1 MREPGRSRE
10 RLARILGA
18 AFAEGLLSEQT
29 LSYRLELLYAP
40 GLIEP
45 RGLIGDL
52 PAAARSGAEQTRELL
67 AARVAEVRSLL
78 SRFFGTDLP
87 APFLLAL
94 DWAATGRPLTIG
106 RSPSCDIALHEPTV
120 SRRQALLHHR
130 DGTWIVQDLDS
141 KNGLTVNGVAVGRC
155 TVGPGDLLGLGC
167 ALVEL
172 D

>member
-29 LSYRLELLYAP
+29 LS
-40 GLIEP
+40 
-45 RGLIGDL
+45 
-52 PAAARSGAEQTRELL
+52 
-67 AARVAEVRSLL
+67 
-78 SRFFGTDLP
+78 
-87 APFLLAL
+87 
-94 DWAATGRPLTIG
+94 RPLAIG

-120 SRRQALLHHR
+120 SRRHALLHHR